1 MERIDEPGA
10 REDAELGDGSAL
22 KLIQTRLKIFS
33 EYFDCFH
40 FENCKK
46 KNMKE
51 DRGIWMDRTQRER
64 ERERE
69 RERKRERERERAERE
84 RERERE
90 REKREEN
97 N

>member
-46 KNMKE
+46 KNMKA
-51 DRGIWMDRTQRER
+51 DRGIWMDGTQINGTM
-64 ERERE
+64 
-69 RERKRERERERAERE
+69 AG
-84 RERERE
+84 
-90 REKREEN
+90 
-97 N
+97 